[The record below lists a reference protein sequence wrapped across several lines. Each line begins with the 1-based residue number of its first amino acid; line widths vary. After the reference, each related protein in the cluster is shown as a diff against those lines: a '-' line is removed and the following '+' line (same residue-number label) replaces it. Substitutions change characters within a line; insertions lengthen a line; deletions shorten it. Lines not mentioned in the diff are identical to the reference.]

1 MEKYRKILLVLFIF
15 AFFFVNSAA
24 QEGFDVD
31 IERVQTE
38 IYPTRGDVGE
48 FRINVTSNFNR
59 SKTFSIGYNTGTA
72 TDSSWYFLDNSFV
85 RIEPGESSVSTLYVE
100 LREDDDV
107 VAGNRGPE
115 VYVYPSEDPGN
126 KYSELVTFRIRR
138 EEVILITDFK
148 SPKSSYDPDEPVE
161 LAITF
166 RNVVQ
171 EDYDANTFEV
181 DFNLGN
187 ETRTESVS
195 DLDSGDDTT
204 VSTSFDITD
213 YDAGDYNLV
222 VEVKDFDTGEVI
234 GTKSGTVRVN
244 EFERYNKDVVDED
257 GFLWKRRNMTILNT
271 GNTVIESEKL
281 SSNVKWY
288 EMPFITFEKEPDT
301 VEDLSGAKE
310 LYWEVND
317 IERNSMKS
325 ISYSTNYWSAV
336 IVFLIVGV
344 VSMIV
349 YKQLHSVSV
358 VKFVKRGKRSV
369 SVNVRIRNNTGR
381 RVENVKVEDF
391 VPGIASLVKKFDS
404 KNPDRIQK
412 NDEGTRIQWNISE
425 MEPGEE
431 RIFVYNIK
439 PRIRVEGSIN
449 LPEAKLVYE
458 VEGRRLREESHSV
471 SADFS

>member
-1 MEKYRKILLVLFIF
+1 MEKYRKILLILSFLFL
-15 AFFFVNSAA
+15 FFVNAAA
-24 QEGFDVD
+24 QEGFEVD

-48 FRINVTSNFNR
+48 FRINVTSNFNQ

-85 RIEPGESSVSTLYVE
+85 RIEPNESHVSSLYVE
-100 LREDDDV
+100 LSEDDDV

-115 VYVYPSEDPGN
+115 VYVYPAENPSN

-161 LAITF
+161 LGITF

-181 DFNLGN
+181 DFKLGS
-187 ETRTESVS
+187 ETITESVS

-213 YDAGDYNLV
+213 YDAGDYNLL

-234 GTKSGTVRVN
+234 GDKSGTVRVN
-244 EFERYNKDVVDED
+244 EFERYSKDVVDED
-257 GFLWKRRNMTILNT
+257 GLLWERKNLTILNT
-271 GNTVIESEKL
+271 GNTILRSENL
-281 SSNVKWY
+281 SSTVTWY
-288 EMPFITFEKEPDT
+288 EMPFITFEREPDF
-301 VEDLSGAKE
+301 VDDLDGEKK

-317 IERNSMKS
+317 LDRNNMAY

-336 IVFLIVGV
+336 IVLMIVGV
-344 VSMIV
+344 VSLIV

-358 VKFVKRGKRSV
+358 VKFVKRGERSV

-381 RVENVKVEDF
+381 RVENVRVEDF
-391 VPGIASLVKKFDS
+391 VPGIASLVNKFDS

-412 NDEGTRIQWNISE
+412 NDEGTRIQWNVSE
-425 MEPGEE
+425 MEPSEE

-458 VEGRRLREESHSV
+458 IDGRRLREESHSV
-471 SADFS
+471 SADFT